1 MPQRCN
7 RKSKGFVGGCW
18 EFWQVASERC
28 HARPPLTRAHTHTHP
43 NTPPPPPTPP
53 PLLDELQF
61 CQAVI
66 KNSRLTFSNLHLPKT
81 LQSLFFSVGDETHE
95 AQTRHHCSFF
105 PLYISPRLNSPHA
118 EHEGKGGRRSCGRDL
133 QRDVYTRMK
142 HLIKLIKSKCSD
154 S

>member
-7 RKSKGFVGGCW
+7 WKSKGFVGGSWRLLGILAGCI
-18 EFWQVASERC
+18 
-28 HARPPLTRAHTHTHP
+28 HALSCTAALDPCTHTHTTQP
-43 NTPPPPPTPP
+43 LP
-53 PLLDELQF
+53 PLLDELPF

-66 KNSRLTFSNLHLPKT
+66 KNSRLTFSNLHLRKT

-118 EHEGKGGRRSCGRDL
+118 EDEGKGGRRSCGRDL
-133 QRDVYTRMK
+133 QRDVYTRKK
-142 HLIKLIKSKCSD
+142 HLIELIKSKCSD